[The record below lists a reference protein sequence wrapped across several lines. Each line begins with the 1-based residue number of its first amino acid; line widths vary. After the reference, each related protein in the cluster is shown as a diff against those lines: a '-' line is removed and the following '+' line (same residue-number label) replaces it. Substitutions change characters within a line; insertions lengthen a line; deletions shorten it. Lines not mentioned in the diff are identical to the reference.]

1 MALPSPPTPT
11 STPTLALTYF
21 DMPGRARVLR
31 RALALGGV
39 RFEDRALSR
48 DQIAALKPTLP
59 YGMVPVLTLLPD
71 GLVVAESQAIL
82 RYIGRMTGLYPPF
95 KEDPLAAALVDEV
108 LDSFDDLN
116 ERLLIPTYQEDDP
129 EKQKALRLKL
139 VDGALRCALEL
150 LDKRLEQLQN
160 LPFFRDASRLF
171 VHELVAWDY
180 AIKFKSGGLDH
191 IPATFIDQ
199 FKTIVAIHGKVEKA
213 TSVAP
218 APAVTPSGPRLPA
231 KLKLVTLA
239 DEGASAALGRAVA
252 VQLALR
258 IAGLAFEDQRLSRE
272 EFEKQKHAFPNAQL
286 PVLIVVASEGHTE
299 EIVLAQ
305 SFAMLRYIGT
315 LGGLYPA
322 GDDDA
327 RRALKID
334 ELLSHMA
341 ELYFFFDPVYQN
353 LRPDETTGIHQAL
366 AEDVV
371 PESLEALEKRLTQ
384 WSSKGENAS
393 PFALGGDTLTVVD
406 LAVFALVEMLTS
418 DAVAYIPNAIVAPY
432 KRILCAH
439 ETVRQY
445 PLDD

>member
-1 MALPSPPTPT
+1 KTTRKSK
-11 STPTLALTYF
+11 
-21 DMPGRARVLR
+21 R
-31 RALALGGV
+31 RSA
-39 RFEDRALSR
+39 F
-48 DQIAALKPTLP
+48 
-59 YGMVPVLTLLPD
+59 
-71 GLVVAESQAIL
+71 
-82 RYIGRMTGLYPPF
+82 
-95 KEDPLAAALVDEV
+95 
-108 LDSFDDLN
+108 
-116 ERLLIPTYQEDDP
+116 
-129 EKQKALRLKL
+129 KL

-286 PVLIVVASEGHTE
+286 PVLIV
-299 EIVLAQ
+299 
-305 SFAMLRYIGT
+305 
-315 LGGLYPA
+315 
-322 GDDDA
+322 
-327 RRALKID
+327 
-334 ELLSHMA
+334 
-341 ELYFFFDPVYQN
+341 
-353 LRPDETTGIHQAL
+353 AL

-445 PLDD
+445 LAR